1 MTCFFKKKRRRKKE
15 SDFTVKTVCE
25 TERLLAWHQIE
36 RIPPPRSSTQFSS
49 IKPNPISDSMALY
62 QSYFEL
68 PIAAPPLF
76 KLTRSRSHQSHLWML
91 WYSDT
96 HHASKFHGNL
106 SSSYV
111 RTCRQTNRQTHWGE
125 NKTSTAEGVTRD
137 GRIFTRTNMHLYI
150 NCLAL
155 RQRHHTWKFS
165 PAKYT
170 SVAVPLRQLQAARKQ
185 SQRRKKKRNHSRNI
199 HWGTLSPPVH
209 FII

>member
-1 MTCFFKKKRRRKKE
+1 
-15 SDFTVKTVCE
+15 
-25 TERLLAWHQIE
+25 
-36 RIPPPRSSTQFSS
+36 
-49 IKPNPISDSMALY
+49 MALY

-111 RTCRQTNRQTHWGE
+111 RSCRQTNRQTHWGE

-137 GRIFTRTNMHLYI
+137 GRIFTRTNMNLYI